1 MESMKKMP
9 SETPLPQEYP
19 AAVEPGAG
27 QGERIDWAAWLKEFG
42 PRLFLYAR
50 QQARSEAD
58 AEDIM
63 QDALVQLVRAVEGGS
78 FNGERSKW
86 PSYVYTAIRH
96 LAMDRGRRE
105 EAQSRNLQRF
115 RDDLVSAEYEYPEP
129 WLQSSQDDEQLR
141 LQMEALLRTLPS
153 EFSEVV
159 VLRIWGEHTFQ
170 QIADMTFTNLST
182 VTSRYRYAMQA
193 LRKKLTVNPLA
204 L

>member
-1 MESMKKMP
+1 MP
-9 SETPLPQEYP
+9 ADSPLPPEYP
-19 AAVEPGAG
+19 AAVGVSAG
-27 QGERIDWAAWLKEFG
+27 RGLCVDWAAWLKEFG

-78 FNGERSKW
+78 FQGERSKW
-86 PSYVYTAIRH
+86 PSYVYAAIRH

-105 EAQSRNLQRF
+105 EVRERNLQRF
-115 RDDLVSAEYEYPEP
+115 REGMEAVEYSEP
-129 WLQSSQDDEQLR
+129 WLQSSSDDEHLR
-141 LQMEALLRTLPS
+141 LQMEALLRTLPA
-153 EFSEVV
+153 EFAEVV
-159 VLRIWGEHTFQ
+159 LLRIWGEHTFQ

-193 LRKKLTVNPLA
+193 LRKKLSENPLET
-204 L
+204 

>member
-1 MESMKKMP
+1 MKEMP
-9 SETPLPQEYP
+9 ADSPLPQEYP
-19 AAVEPGAG
+19 AAEQAAVSGAS
-27 QGERIDWAAWLKEFG
+27 ERVDWAAWLKEFG

-50 QQARSEAD
+50 QQARCDAD

-63 QDALVQLVRAVEGGS
+63 QDALVQLVRAVESGS

-86 PSYVYTAIRH
+86 PSYAYTAIRH

-105 EAQSRNLQRF
+105 EVRRSNLQRF
-115 RDDLVSAEYEYPEP
+115 RDGMEASEYPEP
-129 WLQSSQDDEQLR
+129 WLQSSQDDEHQR

-153 EFSEVV
+153 EFAEVV

-193 LRKKLTVNPLA
+193 LRKKLSSNPLES
-204 L
+204 

>member
-1 MESMKKMP
+1 MKDM
-9 SETPLPQEYP
+9 SADSPLPQQYP
-19 AAVEPGAG
+19 TDAASAG
-27 QGERIDWAAWLKEFG
+27 RGEAQRVDWSAWLKEFG
-42 PRLFLYAR
+42 PQLFLYAR

-63 QDALVQLVRAVEGGS
+63 QDALVQLVRAVEGGN

-105 EAQSRNLQRF
+105 EARTRNLQRF
-115 RDDLVSAEYEYPEP
+115 RDGMEPEQCEYPEP
-129 WLQSSQDDEQLR
+129 WLRSSSDDEHLR
-141 LQMEALLRTLPS
+141 RQMEALLRTLPA

-159 VLRIWGEHTFQ
+159 VLRIWGEYTFQ

-193 LRKKLTVNPLA
+193 LRKKLSTNPLQS
-204 L
+204 

>member
-1 MESMKKMP
+1 MESMKTMP
-9 SETPLPQEYP
+9 SESPLPQEYP

-27 QGERIDWAAWLKEFG
+27 QGERVDWAAWLKEFG

-63 QDALVQLVRAVEGGS
+63 QEALVQLVRAVEGGS

-115 RDDLVSAEYEYPEP
+115 RDGMEAEEYPEP
-129 WLQSSQDDEQLR
+129 WLQSSHDDEQLR
-141 LQMEALLRTLPS
+141 LQMEALLRTLPG
-153 EFSEVV
+153 EFAEVV

-193 LRKKLTVNPLA
+193 LRKKLTDTPLA

>member
-1 MESMKKMP
+1 MKTMP
-9 SETPLPQEYP
+9 ADSPLPQEYP
-19 AAVEPGAG
+19 AAAPVGEAGAPV
-27 QGERIDWAAWLKEFG
+27 DWAAWLKEYG

-50 QQARSEAD
+50 QQARSDAD

-78 FNGERSKW
+78 FMGDSSKW
-86 PSYVYTAIRH
+86 PGYAYSAIRH

-105 EAQSRNLQRF
+105 EAHSRHLQRF
-115 RDDLVSAEYEYPEP
+115 REGMGTPEYPEP
-129 WLQSSQDDEQLR
+129 WLESSQDDELLR
-141 LQMEALLRTLPS
+141 QQMEALLRSLPS
-153 EFSEVV
+153 EFAEVV

-182 VTSRYRYAMQA
+182 VASRYRYAMQA
-193 LRKKLTVNPLA
+193 LRKKLSDNPLP